1 MLRYFLILIATVTSL
16 VSLEFLIIP
25 FAWIFLLWF
34 IVFFYAARKS
44 QKSSAAQLI
53 YLNIGLV
60 LLILG
65 IYEIYLGS
73 KEIERYGI
81 TELNRDQAGNPVLW
95 YAENDILGYAPKKNL
110 AVNTTKKFFEEIV
123 FDVVYTIDENGLR
136 ATPPAQ
142 NSSESE
148 CILFLGDSL
157 TFGEGV
163 NDQETLPYI
172 TSLKT
177 NQQYQVYNF
186 AFRGY
191 GPHQMLAS
199 LEQGRIA
206 DIAQCQ
212 PKYAIFQAI
221 SDHVP
226 RVAGLSAWDPNGPK
240 FILNESGDVVRDGH
254 FNDHSLIP
262 SNFITIKIQKNLQKS
277 LILEKI
283 FFRPRPIYQDDI
295 DLMVGIVNKF
305 NNTFKANYPDSEFHV
320 IFWNTSNATN
330 KQEII
335 EGMKDHKIKIHLI
348 DDIIPG
354 YKTNS
359 SKYQISQYDRHPN
372 VLANQ
377 KIADYITKNILK
389 NK

>member
-1 MLRYFLILIATVTSL
+1 MLRYFLILIATITSL
-16 VSLEFLIIP
+16 VSLEFFILP

-44 QKSSAAQLI
+44 KKSSAAQLI
-53 YLNIGLV
+53 YLNISLV

-81 TELNRDQAGNPVLW
+81 TEFNRDQAGNPILW
-95 YAENDILGYAPKKNL
+95 YTENELLGYAPKKNL
-110 AVNTTKKFFEEIV
+110 AVNTTKKFFDEIV

-136 ATPPAQ
+136 VTPPAQ
-142 NSSESE
+142 DSSEPE

-157 TFGEGV
+157 TFGEGI

-177 NQQYQVYNF
+177 NQQFQVYNF

-206 DIAQCQ
+206 DIAKCQ
-212 PKYAIFQAI
+212 PKYAIFPVI

-226 RVAGLSAWDPNGPK
+226 RVAGLSVWDPNGPK
-240 FILNESGDVVRDGH
+240 FIFNESGEVVREGNFD
-254 FNDHSLIP
+254 DHSLIP

-277 LILEKI
+277 LILAKI
-283 FFRPRPIYQDDI
+283 LFKQRAINQDDI
-295 DLMVGIVNKF
+295 DLMVGVVNKF
-305 NNTFKANYPDSEFHV
+305 NNTFKANYPDGEFHV
-320 IFWNTSNATN
+320 IFWNTNNATN

-335 EGMKDHKIKIHLI
+335 KGMKDHNIKIHLI
-348 DDIIPG
+348 DDIIPD
-354 YKTNS
+354 YDTNS
-359 SKYQISQYDRHPN
+359 SRYQISKYDLHPN
-372 VLANQ
+372 ALANK
-377 KIADYITKNILK
+377 KIADYITRNILK
-389 NK
+389 YE